1 VLKLCRTLAFIRT
14 TVPVDLLLHFVPLQ
28 QGAQYSA
35 KKSSYQYMG
44 DRHVWLGQLDGQV
57 GKAGVVWNAACDP
70 NVFQLEVN
78 LAHSSDGTS
87 NTITTVPCSAAP
99 GNVTGCLWTAQVSTQ
114 RLPELEPIPVRY
126 EMLLSNQKSLQ
137 SAERQPAAQRA
148 VQDAARP
155 FASPVPAPQC

>member
-1 VLKLCRTLAFIRT
+1 
-14 TVPVDLLLHFVPLQ
+14 
-28 QGAQYSA
+28 
-35 KKSSYQYMG
+35 
-44 DRHVWLGQLDGQV
+44 VWLGQLDGQV

-99 GNVTGCLWTAQVSTQ
+99 GNMTGCLWTAQVSTE

-126 EMLLSNQKSLQ
+126 EMLLSNQRSLQ
-137 SAERQPAAQRA
+137 SAEQ
-148 VQDAARP
+148 
-155 FASPVPAPQC
+155 